1 MASSEEW
8 RHCVH
13 WLIRCGVLAPEHRS
27 THRDAGVFDLAQHL
41 RDGVILCHLALKLAP
56 GSVENISQRP
66 QMSQFLCLQ
75 NIRLFLQALRN
86 TFNIP
91 QDALF
96 EPQELFNLTSESPN
110 FLVKV
115 GMALGLP

>member
-1 MASSEEW
+1 MATANSEEW
-8 RHCVH
+8 RHCVQ

-27 THRDAGVFDLAQHL
+27 THLDAEVFELAKHL

-75 NIRLFLQALRN
+75 NIRQFLRAMER
-86 TFNIP
+86 TFRLP
-91 QDALF
+91 REALF
-96 EPQELFNLTSESPN
+96 EPEELLNLTSE
-110 FLVKV
+110 
-115 GMALGLP
+115 